1 MFAEE
6 DPNYLSRDKKW
17 VCEIFSIVSFI
28 FSFFVIIVALNK
40 IKRTIT
46 NVLIIQI
53 IMSELLDGINIAL
66 AIVIDSF
73 GKFTFENYPKRMG
86 FCITQ
91 IFLGVFSCLWNLF
104 SSLFISIRIFDR
116 MQNKNKIFKNKFM
129 YEYTTTMSYGIPCI
143 ITYILWTIQVLYQSN
158 TLKNKTHE
166 DYYNT
171 DRNTTNF
178 FRYMYCW
185 VTGGSNYA
193 LFAISFL
200 LIGANFYFSIFK
212 SALFIRKISREI
224 EDVDDIKEEDRTKEN
239 KVSKIKSVMKNL
251 IIYPIVSGGVWII
264 YFILQILSGKIK
276 PKKNENDEDFLT
288 KSMKRGVGAWF
299 IIIIICVRQI
309 IFTLMF
315 FLTQGN
321 LKRHTYN
328 ILCCKKGKTAHKTSI
343 NSNSNTDNVE
353 DNEKTNIL
361 NDSVEQND

>member
-158 TLKNKTHE
+158 TLKNKKYK
-166 DYYNT
+166 DYYKSEN
-171 DRNTTNF
+171 NTNF

-224 EDVDDIKEEDRTKEN
+224 EDVDDIKEDDRTKEN

-251 IIYPIVSGGVWII
+251 IIYPIVSGCVWII
-264 YFILQILSGKIK
+264 YFILQILSGQIYRSD
-276 PKKNENDEDFLT
+276 NTDFIN
-288 KSMKRGVGAWF
+288 SMKRGVGAWL

-328 ILCCKKGKTAHKTSI
+328 ILCCKKGKTARKTSI

-353 DNEKTNIL
+353 DTEKTNIL

>member
-1 MFAEE
+1 MFAHE
-6 DPNYLSRDKKW
+6 DPNYLSTDKKL
-17 VCEIFSIVSFI
+17 VCEIFSIVSFT
-28 FSFFVIIVALNK
+28 FSVFVIIVALNK

-73 GKFTFENYPKRMG
+73 GEFTFENYPQRMG

-91 IFLGVFSCLWNLF
+91 IFLGVFSCLWNLI

-143 ITYILWTIQVLYQSN
+143 ITYILWSAQVLYQSIK
-158 TLKNKTHE
+158 LKSKKYG
-166 DYYNT
+166 DYYENEKLII
-171 DRNTTNF
+171 F

-185 VTGGSNYA
+185 VTGGVNYA

-212 SALFIRKISREI
+212 SALFIRKISQEI
-224 EDVDDIKEEDRTKEN
+224 EDADDIKEEERGKEN
-239 KVSKIKSVMKNL
+239 KVSRIKSIMKNL
-251 IIYPIVSGGVWII
+251 IIYPIVSGCVWII
-264 YFILQILSGKIK
+264 YFILQILSGRIH
-276 PKKNENDEDFLT
+276 ESTDTGFTE
-288 KSMKRGVGAWF
+288 SMKKGAGAWF

-328 ILCCKKGKTAHKTSI
+328 ILCCKKGKNALKTSI
-343 NSNSNTDNVE
+343 NSNQS
-353 DNEKTNIL
+353 NEKSDDPERTNIL
-361 NDSVEQND
+361 NDSSVEQND